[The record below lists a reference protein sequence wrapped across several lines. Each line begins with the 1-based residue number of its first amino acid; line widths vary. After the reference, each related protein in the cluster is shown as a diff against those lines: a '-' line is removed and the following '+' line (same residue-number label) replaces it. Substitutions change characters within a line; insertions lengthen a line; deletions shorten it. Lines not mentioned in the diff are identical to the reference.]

1 MFNKK
6 LYLAITLIMAT
17 QLNALFVYH
26 KDYNFNNVGS
36 LIPAY
41 LEASKHLFNNG
52 RTIAAQVGLE
62 NAFVRNFPRAYI
74 DLNRPAHIKQFLMQN
89 LGITKYMFHKPKS
102 ETSEQ
107 ELLKVHS
114 PEYLKLLFN
123 NPKII
128 ASICEMDF
136 LAALS
141 FKPFS
146 YDMNFFKKAAL
157 RPILLA
163 TQGTLDAVDI
173 ALQNRQ
179 NGEFGWAINLGGG
192 FHHAKRGGAEGEDY
206 SKWGN
211 CAISDEGLATL
222 KALNEYNVK
231 KVLIVDLDAHQG
243 NGNAW
248 LVGNNERVAIFDM
261 YNSEA
266 TGNYP
271 PDQKDAAQFIRYN
284 YPLKR
289 WTDDQTYMSL
299 LQEKLQEAVEKEQP
313 ELIIYNAGSDPLQG
327 DPEGLLNI
335 SAEGIKQRDE
345 FVFNLAK
352 KMGAAIVMAPS
363 GGYQEQTA
371 QVVADSLKNLF
382 NKKII
387 TVTTLNANKG
397 L

>member
-1 MFNKK
+1 MFKK
-6 LYLAITLIMAT
+6 IILLAAALIPAT
-17 QLNALFVYH
+17 QVNALFIYH

-52 RTIAAQVGLE
+52 HAIAARLGLE

-74 DLNRPAHIKQFLMQN
+74 DLNRPAHIKKFLMQN
-89 LGITKYMFHKPKS
+89 LAITKYMFHKPKGEVS
-102 ETSEQ
+102 QQ
-107 ELLKVHS
+107 ELLKIHS

-123 NPKII
+123 NANII

-136 LAALS
+136 LTALS

-146 YDMNFFKKAAL
+146 YDMDFFRKAAL

-163 TQGTLDAVDI
+163 TQGTLDGVDI

-179 NGEFGWAINLGGG
+179 KGEFGWAINLGGG

-222 KALNEYNVK
+222 KALDEYKLK

-248 LVGNNERVAIFDM
+248 VVGNDERVAIFDM

-271 PDQKDAAQFIRYN
+271 PDQKEAAQLIQYN

-289 WTDDQTYMSL
+289 WTDDTTYLSL
-299 LQEKLQEAVEKEQP
+299 LKEKLHEAIEKEQP

-345 FVFNLAK
+345 FVFETARK
-352 KMGAAIVMAPS
+352 FGAAIVMAPS

-371 QVVADSLKNLF
+371 QVVAESLKNLF
-382 NKKII
+382 DKKII
-387 TVTTLNANKG
+387 TVTTLNTK
-397 L
+397 